1 MFAFLLLLLLLF
13 TAICVMAIYLYVS
26 TKLYN
31 NGVCK
36 DSGGH
41 WVLTNSIQIAPYFY
55 MNQYVSSYGTI
66 SYDLRCL
73 QLFGR

>member
-1 MFAFLLLLLLLF
+1 MFAFFLLLSF
-13 TAICVMAIYLYVS
+13 TAICVIAIYLYVA

-41 WVLTNSIQIAPYFY
+41 WILTNSKQIVPCFY
-55 MNQYVSSYGTI
+55 MNQYVSSYGTV
-66 SYDLRCL
+66 SYGLRCL
-73 QLFGR
+73 QPFGR